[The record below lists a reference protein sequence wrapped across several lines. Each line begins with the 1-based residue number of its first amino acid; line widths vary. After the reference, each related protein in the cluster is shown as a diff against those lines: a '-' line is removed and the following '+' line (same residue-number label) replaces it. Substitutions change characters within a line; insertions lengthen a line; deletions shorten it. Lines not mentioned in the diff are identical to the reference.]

1 MTAERIV
8 VGLLVAIGIAVAA
21 LRAGALSPSGAA
33 AAVVVGSLTFG
44 AGGWAPAI
52 LMVVFFLTSTIVT
65 RLGRQ
70 RKAAAEA
77 GYAKGGRRDAGQVW
91 ANGGAAALLS
101 LGAGLEGSGVWFA
114 GIVGALA
121 ATTADTWATE
131 LGGLSRE
138 WPRRITTG
146 ERVAPGTSGGVSA
159 LGLASAAAG
168 SLLIGGLGAWLG
180 AGPVV
185 GLAAAVAGW
194 GASLLDSLLG
204 ATVQAV
210 YYCPACAEET
220 EQAPLHRCGG
230 TTSRLRGWG
239 WLNNDAVNFL
249 ASLLGAGLA
258 MAAGALPAME

>member
-1 MTAERIV
+1 VTAERIV
-8 VGLLVAIGIAVAA
+8 AGLLVAIGIAVAA

-65 RLGRQ
+65 RLGRR

-168 SLLIGGLGAWLG
+168 ALLIGGLGAWLG
-180 AGPVV
+180 AGHVV
-185 GLAAAVAGW
+185 GLAAALAGW
-194 GASLLDSLLG
+194 GASVLDSLLG

-230 TTSRLRGWG
+230 VTSRLRGWG
-239 WLNNDAVNFL
+239 WLDNDAVNFL

-258 MAAGALPAME
+258 MAVGALPAME